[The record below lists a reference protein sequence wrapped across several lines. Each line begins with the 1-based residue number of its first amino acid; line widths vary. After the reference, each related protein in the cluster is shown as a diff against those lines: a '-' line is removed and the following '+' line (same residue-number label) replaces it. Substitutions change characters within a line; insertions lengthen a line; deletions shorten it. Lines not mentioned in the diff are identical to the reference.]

1 MGKKVVK
8 MAKSKTKSTHTDGSS
23 GEKMSV
29 DKKNTCPRCV
39 KGKLVQDD
47 ETGEKFCSKCGLV
60 KKPIETFVGKIENED
75 QKESVFHELNRV
87 EDTKVKDAER
97 ALFRRLG
104 KDARCDACVWSQYY
118 KEMVGDPSG

>member
-1 MGKKVVK
+1 MKNKKNQ
-8 MAKSKTKSTHTDGSS
+8 SIHTDGSG

-29 DKKNTCPRCV
+29 KR
-39 KGKLVQDD
+39 
-47 ETGEKFCSKCGLV
+47 S
-60 KKPIETFVGKIENED
+60 IETSVGNIENED
-75 QKESVFHELNRV
+75 QKEPVFHELNRV

-104 KDARCDACVWSQYY
+104 KDARCDAWVWSQYY